1 MSPEES
7 IPSRSSRYLYA
18 QSVFYQQFNE
28 LEFFVEDVDQE
39 NLYFLILKRL
49 FPNITLTKIFPLGG
63 KPMMLNHA
71 LAHAESRK
79 SIYIADKDF
88 GDVLENTKRLPNLFY
103 LDWFC
108 IENYVLEEEPVLRF
122 VISEKPKLKEATLR
136 KTLGFRAFL
145 AKCMSELHPLF
156 ALFLLVQQHNL
167 GIKTT
172 GTGVRKFCEPGTC
185 TISKQQVKNYE
196 QLIRSVA
203 IAKGVVL
210 RPEAFKKAEADLTP
224 PSHRSISGKFLLDL
238 LSLRLTKIS
247 SIRSVSTDSL
257 LYRLA
262 EDCDFPN
269 LQPLRHRIVT
279 YLSSVS
285 AR

>member
-7 IPSRSSRYLYA
+7 IPSRSSRYLYS

-28 LEFFVEDVDQE
+28 IEFFVEDVDQE

-136 KTLGFRAFL
+136 KTFGFKPFL

-156 ALFLLVQQHNL
+156 ALFLLVQRHNL

-210 RPEAFKKAEADLTP
+210 RPETFKKAEADLTP
-224 PSHRSISGKFLLDL
+224 PSHRNISGKFLLDL

-247 SIRSVSTDSL
+247 GIRSVSTDSL

-262 EDCDFPN
+262 EYCDFQS
-269 LQPLRHRIVT
+269 LRPLRHRIVT